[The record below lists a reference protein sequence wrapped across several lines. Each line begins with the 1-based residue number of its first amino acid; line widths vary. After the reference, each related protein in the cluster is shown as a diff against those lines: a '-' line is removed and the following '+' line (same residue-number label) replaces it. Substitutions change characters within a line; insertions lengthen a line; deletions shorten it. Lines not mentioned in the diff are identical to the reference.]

1 MPGDI
6 TLHMCTINE
15 NLMMYG
21 SWDMEHDRHNF
32 LSFCN
37 IFCTLTLPPSTP
49 PSNSRNQ
56 SSENMK
62 KKLGDI
68 ITLHMCTINDNHMMY
83 GSWDMECGRHNF
95 LSFWTIFC
103 PYTPLTT
110 PKIKIFNKWK
120 KKTGDIIILHK
131 STKIMIMCY
140 TVPEIGRVT
149 GVIFIFHFGLFFT
162 LLPPNNL
169 KNQNF

>member
-1 MPGDI
+1 MKNMPGDI

-120 KKTGDIIILHK
+120 KKLEISSFYTSLQK
-131 STKIMIMCY
+131 SWSCAT
-140 TVPEIGRVT
+140 
-149 GVIFIFHFGLFFT
+149 LF
-162 LLPPNNL
+162 LRLDVW
-169 KNQNF
+169 QV